1 MLLLWLGFVV
11 FVVAMLALDMG
22 IVQRH
27 AHAVSMREAL
37 GRSAAWISLG
47 LGFTV
52 VVYYAYELQWFGL
65 GREIDGVDGLVN
77 DGALAVGK
85 YLTGYVIEQSLSV
98 DNIVVM
104 VLIFKYFG
112 VAPQHQHRVL
122 FWGILGAMLLRGVMI
137 VLGAALIARFHWI
150 LYVFGVFLIGTGVRM
165 CLIKAEHPDLDKN
178 PLIRLARRLVPVT
191 AQFHGGHFVVRA
203 GSSGSREPIEP
214 GAAPQTDAVVDAA
227 RKGALLVTPLGLAL
241 IVVEFSDLIFAVDSI
256 PAIFAI
262 TADPFLVFTSNIFAI
277 LGLRSLYFALAGLLD
292 RFRYLNTAIGVVIVI
307 VGAKMLAATWLHQ
320 VLGRHANFCL
330 LGVIL
335 LVLTI
340 GIIASMRANT
350 RDERSRS
357 GGAGAA
363 HPDRSHDG
371 AP

>member
-1 MLLLWLGFVV
+1 
-11 FVVAMLALDMG
+11 MLALDMG
-22 IVQRH
+22 VLQRH
-27 AHAVSMREAL
+27 AHVVSMREAL

-47 LGFTV
+47 LGFSIL
-52 VVYYAYELQWFGL
+52 VYYGYELHWFGL
-65 GREIDGVDGLVN
+65 GREVDGVDGVVN
-77 DGALAVGK
+77 DGGLAVAK

-122 FWGILGAMLLRGVMI
+122 FWGILGAMLLRGIMI

-165 CLIKAEHPDLDKN
+165 LLVKAEHPDLDKN

-191 AQFHGGHFVVRA
+191 VAVSRRPLRRTRRLGRFARTGRA
-203 GSSGSREPIEP
+203 GRASPAGCSGRSR
-214 GAAPQTDAVVDAA
+214 AVRRVA
-227 RKGALLVTPLGLAL
+227 VTPLGLAL

-292 RFRYLNTAIGVVIVI
+292 RFRYLNKAIGVVIVI
-307 VGAKMLAATWLHQ
+307 VGVKMLATDWTHAL
-320 VLGRHANFCL
+320 LGRHANFYL

-335 LVLTI
+335 LVLAI
-340 GIIASMRANT
+340 GVFASMRANQ

-357 GGAGAA
+357 G
-363 HPDRSHDG
+363 DRSHSG
-371 AP
+371 AAP